1 MDYLITENFNLRV
14 AAVEDGRPISGVIVG
29 VDLQMK
35 RKTLPNIQFAYLI
48 AEFPSSLNWIR
59 FPIEWNGM
67 LNGFRR
73 WGEIDYNGIIPWG
86 VNSSGGNK
94 KKEETHTHRE
104 RERERKKITCHLKRH
119 SM

>member
-48 AEFPSSLNWIR
+48 AEFPSSLN
-59 FPIEWNGM
+59 
-67 LNGFRR
+67 
-73 WGEIDYNGIIPWG
+73 
-86 VNSSGGNK
+86 
-94 KKEETHTHRE
+94 
-104 RERERKKITCHLKRH
+104 
-119 SM
+119 